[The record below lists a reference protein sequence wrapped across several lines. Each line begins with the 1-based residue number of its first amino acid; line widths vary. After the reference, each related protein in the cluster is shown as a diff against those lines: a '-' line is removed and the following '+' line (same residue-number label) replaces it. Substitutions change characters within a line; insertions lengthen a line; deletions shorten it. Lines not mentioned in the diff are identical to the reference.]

1 MNEQIEVLKS
11 IYSRP
16 NEFLYDNL
24 SEIIV
29 YNAFDDHRQTIGFS
43 TKIYSN
49 KMIIIESQILTRN
62 ELKQL
67 QANACLTTDFYDL
80 FTSLKNFYDELMIKR
95 TKEIKQIDEYS
106 STILMKI
113 DHMRSPNVYMKHL
126 RQWTDELDITGRVLV
141 VPHGIFILIEGRN
154 DKLKVGEE
162 C

>member
-1 MNEQIEVLKS
+1 M
-11 IYSRP
+11 
-16 NEFLYDNL
+16 
-24 SEIIV
+24 
-29 YNAFDDHRQTIGFS
+29 
-43 TKIYSN
+43 
-49 KMIIIESQILTRN
+49 
-62 ELKQL
+62 
-67 QANACLTTDFYDL
+67 
-80 FTSLKNFYDELMIKR
+80 KR

-141 VPHGIFILIEGRN
+141 VPHRIFILIEGRN